1 MTGARAAC
9 MVAYANYFNDARIKN
24 YVDALLKV
32 GYEVDVLA
40 LGQSESPRPGLRL
53 ISLMS
58 KVASNRALAYVIS
71 QSWFFLLALFR
82 LGTLSAVRRYRFVHV
97 HNMPN
102 FIVFSAIFPKILGAR
117 VVLDVHDTMPEAYAT
132 KFDLDLNHPLV
143 RFLRGEERLSAAFAD
158 LVITTNDLHRQ
169 ALIGHGLPAPKI
181 ATIMNLGNPAIFR
194 PCRSSRA
201 RPGLVLGYH
210 GTVAERLGIDL
221 IIHALHRAR
230 PRCPG
235 LRFLLLGDGE
245 FMPTVRR
252 LVADY
257 ALEDSVTL
265 RGWVP
270 VERLPAELAEVDVG
284 VVANRHATEVRH
296 NWMLPVKMLE
306 YAAMEIPTIA
316 PRLRVI
322 SHYFDD
328 NSALLYTPDSPADLA
343 RAIEQAYTQP
353 ERLARIRQGLR
364 DFNARYSWPSMER
377 RYLELVGALGD
388 EVAA

>member
-1 MTGARAAC
+1 
-9 MVAYANYFNDARIKN
+9 
-24 YVDALLKV
+24 
-32 GYEVDVLA
+32 
-40 LGQSESPRPGLRL
+40 
-53 ISLMS
+53 
-58 KVASNRALAYVIS
+58 
-71 QSWFFLLALFR
+71 
-82 LGTLSAVRRYRFVHV
+82 
-97 HNMPN
+97 
-102 FIVFSAIFPKILGAR
+102 
-117 VVLDVHDTMPEAYAT
+117 
-132 KFDLDLNHPLV
+132 
-143 RFLRGEERLSAAFAD
+143 
-158 LVITTNDLHRQ
+158 
-169 ALIGHGLPAPKI
+169 
-181 ATIMNLGNPAIFR
+181 
-194 PCRSSRA
+194 
-201 RPGLVLGYH
+201 
-210 GTVAERLGIDL
+210 
-221 IIHALHRAR
+221 
-230 PRCPG
+230 
-235 LRFLLLGDGE
+235 
-245 FMPTVRR
+245 MPTVRR

-284 VVANRHATEVRH
+284 VVGNRHATEVRH

-377 RYLELVGALGD
+377 RYLELVSALGD